1 MSKSVEFYFDYVS
14 PFSYFAH
21 TQLPAFVERTGA
33 EVTFTPVVLGGIFK
47 ATGNK
52 PPVMDSCEPKRNYF
66 GGSVSRWVEHYGV
79 PFQMNPHFPV
89 NTVNA
94 MRGAIAAQR
103 EGVFDRYHPALFQ
116 AVWVDGRNAGD
127 PDELADILAK
137 ADLDAKRLIEL
148 SQDDDV
154 KGALRSN
161 TEAAV
166 AAGAFGVPTFV
177 HQGEIYWGADHM
189 HFLESRLLQG

>member
-1 MSKSVEFYFDYVS
+1 MSKQVTFFFDYVS

-33 EVTFTPVVLGGIFK
+33 ELTYVPVLLGGIFK

-52 PPVMDSCEPKRNYF
+52 PPVMDECEPKRNYF
-66 GGSVSRWVEHYGV
+66 GGTIGRWVKHYGV

-94 MRGAIAAQR
+94 MRGAIAAQS
-103 EGVFDRYHPALFQ
+103 EGVFDRYHAALFQ

-127 PDELADILAK
+127 PDELADVLTK
-137 ADLDAKRLIEL
+137 ADLDAARLLE
-148 SQDDDV
+148 V
-154 KGALRSN
+154 AGGEEARGALRAN

-177 HQGEIYWGADHM
+177 HEGEIYWGADHM
-189 HFLESRLLQG
+189 HFLEASLAG